1 MSASPASLD
10 FFRGSVLSES
20 ASGCLWGRGRLQ
32 SKSHGSFRGWGQAGS
47 ADDGGRAGVVET
59 EAEERLNCTAWGE
72 IPQTEEALH
81 MDMNMRRI

>member
-1 MSASPASLD
+1 M
-10 FFRGSVLSES
+10 
-20 ASGCLWGRGRLQ
+20 
-32 SKSHGSFRGWGQAGS
+32 
-47 ADDGGRAGVVET
+47 VET